1 MKETVRCAI
10 SREVDMD
17 RVRRK
22 VEYFLRHDDIYGK
35 QSADDPIGSALE
47 EVFDDAVPV
56 FEPDVGCTEDFYA
69 LVEAVRK
76 RLGPVGLQMKM
87 DLHYEQEDEE

>member
-1 MKETVRCAI
+1 MKETVRCVI

-22 VEYFLRHDDIYGK
+22 VEYYLRHDDIYGK
-35 QSADDPIGSALE
+35 QGSNDPIMSALE
-47 EVFDDAVPV
+47 DVFDDSAPV
-56 FEPDVGCTEDFYA
+56 FEPDVGSDADLCA
-69 LVEAVRK
+69 LMEAVRR

-87 DLHYEQEDEE
+87 DLHYEKGDEE